1 MTAEMIT
8 QMISNGMGIVLLIL
22 FMFYTLKQQREDY
35 QERENKYQE
44 LLNEQSTRFDKQ
56 DEKLAI
62 LTAQQEKILEL
73 IEKQNN
79 KEVNLNGCN

>member
-1 MTAEMIT
+1 MIT

-22 FMFYTLKQQREDY
+22 FMFYTLKQQREDF
-35 QERENKYQE
+35 QERENKYQN
-44 LLNEQSTRFDKQ
+44 LLNEQSVRFDKQ

-73 IEKQNN
+73 IEKQNTL
-79 KEVNLNGCN
+79 KEEVE

>member
-22 FMFYTLKQQREDY
+22 FMFYTLKQQREDF
-35 QERENKYQE
+35 QERESKYQN
-44 LLNEQSTRFDKQ
+44 LLNEQSVRFDKQ

-73 IEKQNN
+73 IEKQNTI
-79 KEVNLNGCN
+79 KEEVK

>member
-22 FMFYTLKQQREDY
+22 FMFYTLKQQREDF
-35 QERENKYQE
+35 QERENKYQDV
-44 LLNEQSTRFDKQ
+44 LNEQSTRFDKQ

>member
-22 FMFYTLKQQREDY
+22 FMFYTLKQQREDF
-35 QERENKYQE
+35 QERESKYQN
-44 LLNEQSTRFDKQ
+44 LLNEQSVRFDKQ
-56 DEKLAI
+56 DEKLAT

-73 IEKQNN
+73 IEKQNTV
-79 KEVNLNGCN
+79 KEEVK

>member
-1 MTAEMIT
+1 MTSEMIT

-22 FMFYTLKQQREDY
+22 FMFYTLKQQREDF
-35 QERENKYQE
+35 QERENKYQN
-44 LLNEQSTRFDKQ
+44 LLNEQSVRFDKQ

-73 IEKQNN
+73 IEKQNIS
-79 KEVNLNGCN
+79 KEEVK

>member
-22 FMFYTLKQQREDY
+22 FMFYTLKQQREDF
-35 QERENKYQE
+35 QERESKYQN
-44 LLNEQSTRFDKQ
+44 LLNEQSVRFDKQ
-56 DEKLAI
+56 DEKLAT

-73 IEKQNN
+73 IEKQNAV
-79 KEVNLNGCN
+79 KEEVK

>member
-22 FMFYTLKQQREDY
+22 FMFYTLKQQREDC
-35 QERENKYQE
+35 QEREEKYQN
-44 LLNEQSTRFDKQ
+44 LLNEQSVRFDKQ

-73 IEKQNN
+73 IEKQNV
-79 KEVNLNGCN
+79 KEDKQ

>member
-1 MTAEMIT
+1 MMAEVLT
-8 QMISNGMGIVLLIL
+8 QLISNGMGIVLLIL
-22 FMFYTLKQQREDY
+22 FMFYTLKQQREDF

>member
-8 QMISNGMGIVLLIL
+8 QMISNGMGIVILIL
-22 FMFYTLKQQREDY
+22 FMFYTLKQQREDF

>member
-22 FMFYTLKQQREDY
+22 FMFYTLKQQREDF

-79 KEVNLNGCN
+79 KEVNSNGCN

>member
-22 FMFYTLKQQREDY
+22 FMFYTIKQKREDF
-35 QERENKYQE
+35 QEREEKYQN
-44 LLNEQSTRFDKQ
+44 LLNEQSVRFDKQ

-73 IEKQNN
+73 IEKQNV
-79 KEVNLNGCN
+79 KEDKQ

>member
-22 FMFYTLKQQREDY
+22 FMFYTLKQQREDF
-35 QERENKYQE
+35 QERENKYQD

>member
-1 MTAEMIT
+1 MTAEVIT

-22 FMFYTLKQQREDY
+22 FMFYTLKQQREDF

>member
-22 FMFYTLKQQREDY
+22 FMFYTLKQQREDF
-35 QERENKYQE
+35 QERESKYQN
-44 LLNEQSTRFDKQ
+44 LLNEQSVRFDKQ

-62 LTAQQEKILEL
+62 LTAQQQKILEL
-73 IEKQNN
+73 IQKQNTV
-79 KEVNLNGCN
+79 KEEVE

>member
-22 FMFYTLKQQREDY
+22 FMFYTLKQQREDF

-62 LTAQQEKILEL
+62 LTAQQETIPEL

-79 KEVNLNGCN
+79 TEVTLNGCN

>member
-22 FMFYTLKQQREDY
+22 FMFYTLKQQREDF
-35 QERENKYQE
+35 QERESKYQN
-44 LLNEQSTRFDKQ
+44 LLNEQSVRFDKQ
-56 DEKLAI
+56 DEKLAT

-73 IEKQNN
+73 IEKQNTI
-79 KEVNLNGCN
+79 KEEVK

>member
-8 QMISNGMGIVLLIL
+8 QMISNGMGIVLLVL
-22 FMFYTLKQQREDY
+22 FMFYTLKQQREDF

>member
-22 FMFYTLKQQREDY
+22 FMFYTLKQQREDF

-79 KEVNLNGCN
+79 KEVSLNGCN

>member
-22 FMFYTLKQQREDY
+22 CMFYTLKQQREDF
-35 QERENKYQE
+35 QERESQYQN
-44 LLNEQSTRFDKQ
+44 LLNEQSVRFDKQ

-73 IEKQNN
+73 IEKQNIS
-79 KEVNLNGCN
+79 KEEVK

>member
-1 MTAEMIT
+1 MIT

-22 FMFYTLKQQREDY
+22 FMFYTLKQQREDF
-35 QERENKYQE
+35 QERENKYQN
-44 LLNEQSTRFDKQ
+44 LLNEQSVRFDKQ

-73 IEKQNN
+73 IEKQNIS
-79 KEVNLNGCN
+79 KEEVK

>member
-22 FMFYTLKQQREDY
+22 FMFYTLKQQREDF
-35 QERENKYQE
+35 QERENKYQN
-44 LLNEQSTRFDKQ
+44 LLNEQSVRFDKQ

-73 IEKQNN
+73 IEKQNTV
-79 KEVNLNGCN
+79 KEEVK

>member
-1 MTAEMIT
+1 MIT

-22 FMFYTLKQQREDY
+22 FMFYTLKQQREDFH
-35 QERENKYQE
+35 ERENRYQN
-44 LLNEQSTRFDKQ
+44 LLNEQSVRFDKQ

-73 IEKQNN
+73 IEKQNTV
-79 KEVNLNGCN
+79 KEEVE

>member
-22 FMFYTLKQQREDY
+22 FMFYTLKQQREDF
-35 QERENKYQE
+35 QERENKYQT
-44 LLNEQSTRFDKQ
+44 LLNEQSVRFDKQ
-56 DEKLAI
+56 DEKLAT

-73 IEKQNN
+73 IEKQNTV
-79 KEVNLNGCN
+79 KEEVK

>member
-1 MTAEMIT
+1 MIT

-22 FMFYTLKQQREDY
+22 FMFYTLKQQREDF
-35 QERENKYQE
+35 QERESKYQN
-44 LLNEQSTRFDKQ
+44 LLNEQSVRFDKQ

-73 IEKQNN
+73 IEKQNTV
-79 KEVNLNGCN
+79 KEEVK

>member
-22 FMFYTLKQQREDY
+22 FMFYTLKQQREDF
-35 QERENKYQE
+35 QERESKYQN
-44 LLNEQSTRFDKQ
+44 LLNEQSVRFDKQ
-56 DEKLAI
+56 DEKLAT

-73 IEKQNN
+73 IEKQNVV
-79 KEVNLNGCN
+79 KEEVK

>member
-22 FMFYTLKQQREDY
+22 FMFYTLKQQREDF
-35 QERENKYQE
+35 QERESKYQN
-44 LLNEQSTRFDKQ
+44 LLNEQSMRFDKQ

-73 IEKQNN
+73 IEKQNI
-79 KEVNLNGCN
+79 KEDKQ

>member
-22 FMFYTLKQQREDY
+22 FMFYTLKQQREDF

-44 LLNEQSTRFDKQ
+44 LLTEQSTSSDKQ
-56 DEKLAI
+56 DEKPAI

>member
-22 FMFYTLKQQREDY
+22 FMFYTLKQQREDF
-35 QERENKYQE
+35 QEREEKYQN
-44 LLNEQSTRFDKQ
+44 LLNEQSVRFDKQ
-56 DEKLAI
+56 DEKLAT

-73 IEKQNN
+73 IEKQNV
-79 KEVNLNGCN
+79 KEDKQ

>member
-22 FMFYTLKQQREDY
+22 FMFYTLKQQREDF
-35 QERENKYQE
+35 QERENKYQD

-79 KEVNLNGCN
+79 KEVNSNGCN

>member
-22 FMFYTLKQQREDY
+22 FMFYTLKQQREDF

-79 KEVNLNGCN
+79 KEVNVNGCN

>member
-22 FMFYTLKQQREDY
+22 FMFYTLKQQREDF

-62 LTAQQEKILEL
+62 LTEQQEKILEL
-73 IEKQNN
+73 IEKQNS

>member
-22 FMFYTLKQQREDY
+22 FMFYTLKQQREDF
-35 QERENKYQE
+35 QERESQYQN
-44 LLNEQSTRFDKQ
+44 LLNEQSVRFDKQ

-73 IEKQNN
+73 IEKQNIS
-79 KEVNLNGCN
+79 KEEVK

>member
-8 QMISNGMGIVLLIL
+8 QLISNGMGIVLLIL
-22 FMFYTLKQQREDY
+22 FMFYTLKQQREDF
-35 QERENKYQE
+35 QEREENYQN
-44 LLNEQSTRFDKQ
+44 LLNEQSVRFDKQ

-73 IEKQNN
+73 IEKQNV
-79 KEVNLNGCN
+79 KEDKQ

>member
-22 FMFYTLKQQREDY
+22 FMFYTLKQQREDF
-35 QERENKYQE
+35 QERENRYQE

>member
-22 FMFYTLKQQREDY
+22 FMFYTLKQQREDF
-35 QERENKYQE
+35 QERENRYQT
-44 LLNEQSTRFDKQ
+44 LLNEQSVRFDKQ
-56 DEKLAI
+56 DEKLAT

-73 IEKQNN
+73 IEKQNTV
-79 KEVNLNGCN
+79 KEEVK

>member
-22 FMFYTLKQQREDY
+22 FMFYTLKQQREDF
-35 QERENKYQE
+35 QERENKYQN
-44 LLNEQSTRFDKQ
+44 LLNEQSVRFDKQ
-56 DEKLAI
+56 DEKLAT

-73 IEKQNN
+73 IEKQNV
-79 KEVNLNGCN
+79 KEDKQ

>member
-22 FMFYTLKQQREDY
+22 FMFYTLKQQREDF

-73 IEKQNN
+73 IEKQNS